1 MIEYMKKKLIS
12 FLFILSFGLANGQQ
26 PTANGQQ
33 LSPSAFASLMTCGA
47 GDEFY
52 ENYGHSALRICDSVN
67 NLDVVFNYGTFDFDV
82 DHFYLRFAH
91 GSLDY
96 HLAVY
101 SFNNFMFEYS
111 YYNRAVWEQRLLLND
126 EELNRL
132 YSMLMENAKPENKY
146 YKYDFFRDNCATR
159 IDDAIMAALD
169 TLCGTQRSTMPQ
181 ECRTSYRDL
190 LYKYNTAMPW
200 WKLGTDILL
209 GARCDRPMDTKQF
222 RYIPFEMMNQYDTLV
237 LADGRRLTE
246 CERQLLT
253 DKRTPMRKGVSP
265 TLVFW
270 LLFAVIAA
278 ITLYGNKRGWKL
290 IWLDAIIFGSAAL
303 ISLLLLYLW
312 FGSNHWCTKWNLN
325 LLWAN
330 PLLWWPLLR
339 LRKPKRA
346 DSLPII
352 AMILLMIVGLPFW
365 PQHFNS
371 AVIPIALIILVRL
384 SARLVESGKGS

>member
-1 MIEYMKKKLIS
+1 MKKKLIS
-12 FLFILSFGLANGQQ
+12 FLFILAFGLANGQQ
-26 PTANGQQ
+26 PTANGQ

-111 YYNRAVWEQRLLLND
+111 YYGRAVWEQRLLLNPD
-126 EELNRL
+126 ELNSL

-384 SARLVESGKGS
+384 SARLVESGKWKVES